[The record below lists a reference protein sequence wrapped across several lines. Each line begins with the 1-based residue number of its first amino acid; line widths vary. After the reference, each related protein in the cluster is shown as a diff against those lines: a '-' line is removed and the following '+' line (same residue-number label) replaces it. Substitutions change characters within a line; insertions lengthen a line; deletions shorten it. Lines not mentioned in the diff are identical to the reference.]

1 VKYLIMS
8 SCLVLAGCAAC
19 PEKEPEIRFVTKEV
33 WTPPKFDKPE
43 RPILKDSA
51 GVSDG
56 QAVRNSSTNTL
67 DLMKYSE
74 ELEKIVNSIK

>member
-1 VKYLIMS
+1 MKCLVMA
-8 SCLVLAGCAAC
+8 SCLVLVGCASC
-19 PEKEPEIRFVTKEV
+19 PEKEPEIRYVTKEV

-43 RPILKDSA
+43 RPILKDST

-56 QAVRNSSTNTL
+56 QVVRNSSTNTL
-67 DLMKYSE
+67 DLMKYAE